1 MTFGLQ
7 KFILS
12 IIIQHCYVCFV
23 RLSLGSSSVTFEV
36 FVFQVLRFVDSDNL
50 CTGFLLIHLSKTSV
64 FLCTLKLNVHF
75 TQM

>member
-1 MTFGLQ
+1 M
-7 KFILS
+7 
-12 IIIQHCYVCFV
+12 YVIV

-50 CTGFLLIHLSKTSV
+50 CTSFLLIHLTKQQNFGIFVYT
-64 FLCTLKLNVHF
+64 KANVHF